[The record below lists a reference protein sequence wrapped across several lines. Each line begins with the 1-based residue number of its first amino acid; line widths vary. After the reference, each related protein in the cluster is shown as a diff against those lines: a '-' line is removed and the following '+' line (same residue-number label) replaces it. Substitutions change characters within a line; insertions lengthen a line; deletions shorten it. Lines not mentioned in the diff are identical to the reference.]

1 MSKSLIDS
9 VFMETLKYLEE
20 MPKAKRKAIGQ
31 FFTSVETA
39 RYMAS
44 MFVAPQ
50 KADLSILDPGSGSGI
65 LTAAIID
72 RLQKD
77 PVVKHIKATC
87 YETSED
93 VLPILKNNLAYINA
107 NSTIPVDFEIIEQN
121 YITSQSDDFNHTS
134 LANPNAPKYDWVIGN
149 PPYRKI
155 MKDAV
160 EATSM
165 PSVCHGA
172 PNLYFLFTAMGLF
185 NLDEQG
191 EMVFIIPRSWTSGA
205 YFQRFRDYLFEHG
218 TLKQIHLFVSRDKV
232 FEKENVLQ
240 ETIIIKAD
248 KPGARDSIKI
258 TCSNSNSDFNHIS
271 TIEVPYSTIVVGP
284 EKYVY
289 LVTTGEDLKVLQSLS
304 KWKDTLLSVGLKMRT
319 GLTVDFRSQD
329 YLKNEPGEG
338 TVPLLYAQHIKS
350 GRVVFPIQRESE
362 YITTEK
368 PGLIQRNRNYLLVKR
383 FTSKEETRRFQCGI
397 YLASDLPEYDQ
408 ISTQNKVNFVEGI
421 GFDMTE
427 EQVYGL
433 YVLFNSTIYD
443 QYYRILNGS
452 TQVNSTEVNAMPV
465 PPLVEIEKLG
475 VALMSM
481 NDLSVSACDGL
492 LGALIN
498 EYNR

>member
-1 MSKSLIDS
+1 MSKSLIDN
-9 VFMETLKYLEE
+9 VFEETLKYLEQ
-20 MPKAKRKAIGQ
+20 MPKTKRKAIGQ

-50 KADLSILDPGSGSGI
+50 KSDLSILDPGSGSGI

-72 RLQKD
+72 RLQND
-77 PVVKHIKATC
+77 SVVKHIKVTC

-93 VLPILKNNLAYINA
+93 VLPILRNNLEYIKQK
-107 NSTIPVDFEIIEQN
+107 SVIPVDYEIVEQN
-121 YITSQSDDFNHTS
+121 YITSQSDDFNGT
-134 LANPNAPKYDWVIGN
+134 LMANPTPPKYDWVISN
-149 PPYRKI
+149 PPYKKI

-165 PSVCHGA
+165 PSVCYGA

-185 NLDEQG
+185 NMDKQG

-205 YFQRFRDYLFEHG
+205 YFQRFRDYLFEVG

-232 FEKENVLQ
+232 FEKESVLQ
-240 ETIIIKAD
+240 ETIIIKVD
-248 KPGARDSIKI
+248 KSGKRDSIKI
-258 TCSNSNSDFNHIS
+258 TCSNSNSDFNNI
-271 TIEVPYSTIVVGP
+271 TAIEVPYSTIVVGP

-289 LVTTGEDLKVLQSLS
+289 LVTTDDELKVLQSLS
-304 KWKDTLLSVGLKMRT
+304 KWSDTLLSVGLKMRT
-319 GLTVDFRSQD
+319 GLTVDFRSWD
-329 YLKNEPGEG
+329 YLKNEPEEG
-338 TVPLLYAQHIKS
+338 TVPLLYAQHIKN
-350 GRVVFPIQRESE
+350 GRIVFPVQREYE

-368 PGLIQRNRNYLLVKR
+368 SGLIQRNKNYLLVKR
-383 FTSKEETRRFQCGI
+383 FTAKEEKRRFQCGI
-397 YLASDLPEYDQ
+397 YLSKDLPEYDQ
-408 ISTQNKVNFVEGI
+408 ISTQNKVNFIEGI

-433 YVLFNSTIYD
+433 YVIFNSTIYD

-465 PPLVEIEKLG
+465 PTLAEIERLG
-475 VALMSM
+475 SALMGM
-481 NDLSVSACDGL
+481 DDLSVSVCDEL
-492 LGALIN
+492 LGELIYEQN
-498 EYNR
+498 